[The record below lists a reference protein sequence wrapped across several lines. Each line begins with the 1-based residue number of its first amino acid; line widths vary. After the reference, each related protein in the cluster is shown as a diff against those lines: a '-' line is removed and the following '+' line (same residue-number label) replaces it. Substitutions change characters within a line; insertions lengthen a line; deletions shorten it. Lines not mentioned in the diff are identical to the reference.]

1 MPMHCPDPDGDRAA
15 TSTPSGWNARLAL
28 GFATRAGR
36 TRLIER
42 HQRGPLAVQRPFHPE
57 GAPCHCYLLHPPG
70 GVVGGDRLE
79 IAVSVESGAHA
90 LLTTPGATKLYRST
104 GAEACQTQQLRV
116 AVDGILEWLPHE
128 NILFAGTHAR
138 LSTQVDLDPGARFI
152 GWEVQALGRP
162 ANGERLTTGTAD
174 LSLAIRRAGRPL
186 LLDRLRIDAGA
197 GLDGPAGLRGFA
209 VTGTLVATG
218 ADREDLATVR
228 ERTAIDSRILW
239 GATLLDDLLVV
250 RCLAPFTEPARR
262 LFAAIW
268 GILRPRLLS
277 LPACP
282 PRIWGT

>member
-1 MPMHCPDPDGDRAA
+1 
-15 TSTPSGWNARLAL
+15 
-28 GFATRAGR
+28 
-36 TRLIER
+36 
-42 HQRGPLAVQRPFHPE
+42 
-57 GAPCHCYLLHPPG
+57 
-70 GVVGGDRLE
+70 
-79 IAVSVESGAHA
+79 
-90 LLTTPGATKLYRST
+90 
-104 GAEACQTQQLRV
+104 
-116 AVDGILEWLPHE
+116 
-128 NILFAGTHAR
+128 
-138 LSTQVDLDPGARFI
+138 
-152 GWEVQALGRP
+152 
-162 ANGERLTTGTAD
+162 LTTGTAD

-228 ERTAIDSRILW
+228 ERTAIDSGILW